1 MADNKV
7 IAYDFDEELPVNEPG
22 GRELLP
28 PGEYVFH
35 VKDYQR
41 TTTTKGKMAEAAGR
55 PVNGVKLTLELDGP
69 DGVKGGCF
77 ENLYLVSN
85 AIWKVKAFFRAIGF
99 DSPDEKPFRPE
110 WNRVIGSEG
119 RAKIKQRTYE
129 DKTFNEVDKFIDKPV
144 SASDIPEDDEVF

>member
-1 MADNKV
+1 M
-7 IAYDFDEELPVNEPG
+7 
-22 GRELLP
+22 
-28 PGEYVFH
+28 
-35 VKDYQR
+35 
-41 TTTTKGKMAEAAGR
+41 
-55 PVNGVKLTLELDGP
+55 LELDGP